1 MRRKKFLWGLTIGVL
16 WSVVV
21 FTNIAFGLTT
31 EVSEAVRD
39 AWFQSHTAPYR
50 GKSLTIITTSGYGF
64 DTALKLDAREFTR
77 ITGIKVE
84 VTDLPW
90 REMHDRVMANYLARS
105 AAYDVVNMDGWQIP
119 VLFNSGAII
128 SLEPFL
134 NNSELT
140 YPDLDLGDFVK
151 NDIKYNATW
160 PIGKTLYALPY
171 FSDIIMIFYNTEY
184 FEKFGQTPPQTWDEF
199 NEVAKN
205 LTRDLDGDGKIEYG
219 CALMVM
225 KCADLPT
232 MFHDRFS
239 PLGGEWFDEN
249 YLPAF
254 NNQIGLRAL
263 EMLKEHLKYAPPGS
277 YEWHVPMVTKAFV
290 RGDVAMAEMWTNIPA
305 AADDPTQSTIVGK
318 WSAAVVPKDVRY
330 APLYGGWSLGIP
342 AYAKNKDL
350 SYLFIQWATEKN
362 MMKKVELEV
371 GMTQARYSVL
381 NDPDV
386 RAKFP
391 WYGALVDS
399 LDVGK
404 PSPKVPEAME
414 IWDTYEIYLSK
425 FVTKELTATEA
436 LQQMYDAVYEIMEI
450 GGYYE

>member
-1 MRRKKFLWGLTIGVL
+1 MIYKKALLVL
-16 WSVVV
+16 ILGSVICSVVV
-21 FTNIAFGLTT
+21 FANICFAFT
-31 EVSEAVRD
+31 EVSEVMRD
-39 AWFQSHTAPYR
+39 SWFQSRTEPYR
-50 GKSLTIITTSGYGF
+50 GESLTVITTSGYGF
-64 DTALKLDAREFTR
+64 DTALKLDAKEFTR
-77 ITGIKVE
+77 VTGVKIE

-105 AAYDVVNMDGWQIP
+105 AAYDVVNFDGWQAP

-134 NNSELT
+134 NNQELT
-140 YPDLDLGDFVK
+140 YPDLDLEDFVK
-151 NDIKYNATW
+151 NDIRYNATW
-160 PIGKTLYALPY
+160 PIGEDLFALPY
-171 FSDIIMIFYNTEY
+171 FSDIIMLFYNTEY
-184 FEKFGQTPPQTWDEF
+184 FEKFGQTPPKTWDEF
-199 NEVAKN
+199 TEVAKK
-205 LTRDLDGDGKIEYG
+205 LTRDLDGDGKTEYG
-219 CALMVM
+219 CSLMVM

-239 PLGGEWFDEN
+239 SLGGEWFDEN

-254 NNQIGLRAL
+254 NNEMGLQAL
-263 EMLKEHLKYAPPGS
+263 EMIEEHLKYAPPGC
-277 YEWHVPMVTKAFV
+277 YEWHVPMATKAFV
-290 RGDVAMAEMWTNIPA
+290 KGDVAMLEMWTNIPA
-305 AADDPTQSTIVGK
+305 AADDPKESNIVGK
-318 WSAAVVPKDVRY
+318 WDATVIPKAVRY

-342 AYAKNKDL
+342 AYARNKDL
-350 SYLFIQWATEKN
+350 SYLFIQWATEKR

-404 PSPKVPEAME
+404 PAPKVPECME

-425 FVTKELTATEA
+425 FVTKELSAKET
-436 LQQMYDAVYEIMEI
+436 LQQMYDAVHEIMEI